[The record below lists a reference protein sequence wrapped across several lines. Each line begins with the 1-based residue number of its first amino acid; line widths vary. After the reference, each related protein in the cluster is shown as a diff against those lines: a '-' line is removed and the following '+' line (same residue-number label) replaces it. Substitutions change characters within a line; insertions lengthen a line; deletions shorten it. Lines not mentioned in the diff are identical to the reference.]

1 MTLKENKDCY
11 RKEVKIIGCEESI
24 IYIDA
29 CVQFVSIINCVNCTI
44 FVSAVS
50 RVTTIDKCE
59 KTKVT
64 ITSNFLRIGNTIDST
79 INYYG
84 AYPAV
89 LYGDNRSITLGPY
102 NANCLQLI
110 QRMKDAGIEINR

>member
-1 MTLKENKDCY
+1 MTLKENTSEY
-11 RKEVKIIGCEESI
+11 YQKEVKIIGCEESI

-29 CVQFVSIINCVNCTI
+29 CVKFVSILNCVNCTI

-50 RVTTIDKCE
+50 KVTTIDKCE

-64 ITSNFLRIGNTIDST
+64 VASNFLRVGNTIDSR
-79 INYYG
+79 INFYG
-84 AYPAV
+84 AYPPV

-102 NANCLQLI
+102 NANCL
-110 QRMKDAGIEINR
+110 

>member
-1 MTLKENKDCY
+1 MEI
-11 RKEVKIIGCEESI
+11 KIIGCEESV

-29 CVQFVSIINCVNCTI
+29 CVKFLSIMNCQKCTI
-44 FVSAVS
+44 YVSAVS

-64 ITSNFLRIGNTIDST
+64 IASNFLRIGNTIDST

-84 AYPAV
+84 AY
-89 LYGDNRSITLGPY
+89 
-102 NANCLQLI
+102 
-110 QRMKDAGIEINR
+110 

>member
-29 CVQFVSIINCVNCTI
+29 CVKFVSILNCVNCTI
-44 FVSAVS
+44 YVSAVS

-59 KTKVT
+59 KIKVT
-64 ITSNFLRIGNTIDST
+64 IVSIVTRKLLAHST
-79 INYYG
+79 IWRGGKEREY
-84 AYPAV
+84 A
-89 LYGDNRSITLGPY
+89 
-102 NANCLQLI
+102 
-110 QRMKDAGIEINR
+110 